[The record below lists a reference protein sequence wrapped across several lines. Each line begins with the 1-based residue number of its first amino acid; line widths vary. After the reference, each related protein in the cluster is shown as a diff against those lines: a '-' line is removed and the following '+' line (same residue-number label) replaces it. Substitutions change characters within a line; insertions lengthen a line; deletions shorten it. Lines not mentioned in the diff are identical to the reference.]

1 MQVHLSNSHQPLSLD
16 SHLAHITVAVNSL
29 YYGVGVIPRQIE
41 VAFHGGLPA
50 ILEDHP
56 FLLVVNVYN
65 LCWTVLL
72 VPVVLGVEGCEFA
85 QVEDM
90 VD

>member
-1 MQVHLSNSHQPLSLD
+1 
-16 SHLAHITVAVNSL
+16 
-29 YYGVGVIPRQIE
+29 